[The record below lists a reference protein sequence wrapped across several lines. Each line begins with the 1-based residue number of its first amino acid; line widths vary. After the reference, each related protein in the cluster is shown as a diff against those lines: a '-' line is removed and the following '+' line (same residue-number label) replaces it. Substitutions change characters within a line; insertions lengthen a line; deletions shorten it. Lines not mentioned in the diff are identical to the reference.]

1 MAPPGPRRPT
11 STRRPD
17 LHAVTH
23 PNEPILV
30 VDDDRALLDVV
41 SRYLVRAGLITR
53 VAATGE
59 AALDAAAEHPP
70 ALVILDLALPD
81 MDGLDVMRHLR
92 DRHGVPVILL
102 TARGRESERILGLR
116 LGADDYLAKPFNPH
130 ELVARVEGILR
141 RTGPA
146 PERQEVLDFGE
157 LRIDPQ
163 ARQVRV
169 GGEDVRLTMREYE
182 LLVFLARH
190 PGQVYTR
197 EQLLDIVW
205 QYSFYGDTSTV
216 TVHIRRVRAKLGDN
230 TGAAL
235 LIETVRG
242 IGYRFRR
249 PVG

>member
-1 MAPPGPRRPT
+1 
-11 STRRPD
+11 
-17 LHAVTH
+17 
-23 PNEPILV
+23 
-30 VDDDRALLDVV
+30 
-41 SRYLVRAGLITR
+41 
-53 VAATGE
+53 
-59 AALDAAAEHPP
+59 
-70 ALVILDLALPD
+70 
-81 MDGLDVMRHLR
+81 MRHLR

-116 LGADDYLAKPFNPH
+116 LGADDYVPKPFNPH

-146 PERQEVLDFGE
+146 PQRQDLIEFEE

-163 ARQVRV
+163 ARRVSVR
-169 GGEDVRLTMREYE
+169 GEDVRLTMREYE

-216 TVHIRRVRAKLGDN
+216 TVHIQRVRAKLGDN

-249 PVG
+249 PAG